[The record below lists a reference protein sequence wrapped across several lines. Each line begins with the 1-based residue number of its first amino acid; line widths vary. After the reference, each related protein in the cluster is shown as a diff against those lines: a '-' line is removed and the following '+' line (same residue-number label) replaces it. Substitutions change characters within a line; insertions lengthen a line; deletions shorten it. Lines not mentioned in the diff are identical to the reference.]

1 MSTKIVEVNESNW
14 KYEVLDSSIPV
25 LVDFYAT
32 WCGPCKMLLPVMEK
46 IAVDFE
52 EKVKVVKIN
61 TETSQKI
68 SNLYSISAMPSVV
81 LFNKGQ
87 YVQKIV
93 GVNPE
98 LKYVNEINKITRTTV

>member
-14 KYEVLDSSIPV
+14 KSEVIDSSIPV
-25 LVDFYAT
+25 LVDFYAA

-61 TETSQKI
+61 TETSEKI
-68 SNLYSISAMPSVV
+68 SNLYSISAMPSVI

-87 YVQKIV
+87 YIQKIV

-98 LKYVNEINKITRTTV
+98 SKYVNEINKIIRITV